1 MEVQNSCN
9 HTLTLKSYNGDYVEN
24 FKKTTCEER
33 ILMKKLLWTLMLAG
47 ILVIAGCGGSED
59 EPAEEE
65 NTTDTVNETENND
78 NEAEESTEEVE
89 EEPVEEVDTEQPEE
103 NSDTGGSGLD
113 QASRDMPDLKLQV
126 QKADEEAGI
135 TTENNE
141 IYKQLVDVINADPK
155 AGIPNDFSVY
165 PHDLVQNEDGST
177 SVLFIGVN
185 RLNRP
190 IHNISFDLTLGD
202 VEGNYIFDGQEVL
215 LDENGVGVIQPH
227 SAVPFLLGIT
237 EEDQDIFMSLTESN
251 VEIRLDNAQV
261 DYGE

>member
-1 MEVQNSCN
+1 
-9 HTLTLKSYNGDYVEN
+9 
-24 FKKTTCEER
+24 
-33 ILMKKLLWTLMLAG
+33 MKKLLWTLMLAG